1 VVHRVLVID
10 DNEAFR
16 ETLVELLTSET
27 PWVTVTAAAN
37 GRVALELLNG
47 GLEPCLA
54 FLDLKMPVMSGWE
67 FLDEVRMRNL
77 ASGMQVV
84 LVSGRAGARGAI
96 PRHPRASSEAA
107 PGSRL
112 RPVRVLCLFASTR
125 SRRISRVA
133 TGGGRGGAPIPQGT
147 VAAWAESHVRRCA
160 ARGLA
165 SPWPRARGR

>member
-84 LVSGRAGARGAI
+84 LVSGFVEQAHEVQYPGILALLPKPLPVRDLVRFV
-96 PRHPRASSEAA
+96 SSVCPPA
-107 PGSRL
+107 PG
-112 RPVRVLCLFASTR
+112 
-125 SRRISRVA
+125 
-133 TGGGRGGAPIPQGT
+133 
-147 VAAWAESHVRRCA
+147 AAGSL
-160 ARGLA
+160 G
-165 SPWPRARGR
+165 